1 MNITKIFSGMV
12 FMSALLCLPVFAQT
26 QGTDSSTQSSGA
38 VPQVTDTT
46 SADTLSKKSIDEL
59 RKDLAETNKQ
69 FSAIRKEALKDITV
83 SELSDKW
90 NKKLDSLMLAKDPT
104 TKEKFTQRDKIAGDF
119 EKARKEN
126 KKEDMQKAQL
136 AYKDVMLDIQKI
148 QQKVLE
154 DDSLRAE
161 YQGVE
166 DAIMNKMAQL
176 NPKAP
181 ELKKKIEDISAAI
194 RSKQ

>member
-1 MNITKIFSGMV
+1 MNIIKIFS
-12 FMSALLCLPVFAQT
+12 ALVLLSVLFLLPVSVQAQT
-26 QGTDSSTQSSGA
+26 ADSTTQTTSVAAQAS
-38 VPQVTDTT
+38 DTT
-46 SADTLSKKSIDEL
+46 SADTLSQKSIDEL

-69 FSAIRKEALKDITV
+69 FSAIRREALKDAAVNEI
-83 SELSDKW
+83 SEKW
-90 NKKLDSLMLAKDPT
+90 NKKLDSLMLAQDPT
-104 TKEKFTQRDKIAGDF
+104 TKDRFAQRDQIAADF

-136 AYKDVMLDIQKI
+136 AYKDVMLEIQKI

-154 DDSLRAE
+154 DDSLRTE

-166 DAIMNKMAQL
+166 DAIMNKMVEI
-176 NPKAP
+176 NPQAP

-194 RSKQ
+194 RSK